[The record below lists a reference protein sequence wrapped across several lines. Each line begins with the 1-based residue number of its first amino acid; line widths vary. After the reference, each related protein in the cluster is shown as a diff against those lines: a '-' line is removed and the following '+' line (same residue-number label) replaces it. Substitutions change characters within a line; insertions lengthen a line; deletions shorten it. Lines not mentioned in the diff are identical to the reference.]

1 MYYWNHQLKRPEA
14 YSLKSEAKNIETK
27 KIFMKQEFTLEI
39 AADNN
44 FSILNRI
51 VNVLNRRR
59 VRIKKLIATENEE
72 DFTRGGAI
80 LLIYTTADMM
90 EKVKHQLEKCI
101 EIENASYYEGSDR
114 YFLLSERTNK
124 QVA

>member
-1 MYYWNHQLKRPEA
+1 
-14 YSLKSEAKNIETK
+14 
-27 KIFMKQEFTLEI
+27 MKQEYTLEI

-59 VRIKKLIATENEE
+59 VRIKKLIAHENET
-72 DFTRGGAI
+72 DFTRGGAV
-80 LLIYTTADMM
+80 LLIYTTADLM
-90 EKVKHQLEKCI
+90 EKVKHQLEKLI
-101 EIENASYYEGSDR
+101 EVEAAIYHEGSNMF
-114 YFLLSERTNK
+114 YELSERSNR